1 MSRGE
6 VRRQE
11 TEDRQRLARTGQTL
25 LIVASSMLF
34 AAFTSAMVVR
44 RATGADWVAPPV
56 PAWLF
61 AAALLAVSASW
72 LVARGLYRSAA
83 VCGFFLV
90 VSQVVFAASLR
101 MSDVAQ
107 SFAAVLVVAH
117 AAHALFG
124 ACALWGK
131 GERASLFWHF
141 AGALWLYVLWLI
153 GVWA

>member
-1 MSRGE
+1 MTH
-6 VRRQE
+6 V
-11 TEDRQRLARTGQTL
+11 ARTGQTL
-25 LIVASSMLF
+25 LIIASSMLF

-44 RATGADWVAPPV
+44 RATGVDWIAPPV
-56 PAWLF
+56 PAWLW

-72 LVARGLYRSAA
+72 LVRIELHRPAA
-83 VCGFFLV
+83 LCGFLLV
-90 VSQVVFAASLR
+90 ASQFAYAASLR
-101 MSDVAQ
+101 MTDVAQ
-107 SFAAVLVVAH
+107 SFAAVLVTAH

>member
-1 MSRGE
+1 MTN
-6 VRRQE
+6 V
-11 TEDRQRLARTGQTL
+11 ARTGQTL

-44 RATGADWVAPPV
+44 RATGADWTAPPV
-56 PAWLF
+56 PAWLW
-61 AAALLAVSASW
+61 AAALLAISASW
-72 LVARGLYRSAA
+72 LVTKTFYRPAA
-83 VCGFFLV
+83 LCGFALV
-90 VSQVVFAASLR
+90 ASQVVYAASLR
-101 MSDVAQ
+101 MADVAQ
-107 SFAAVLVVAH
+107 SFAAVLVTAH

-124 ACALWGK
+124 ACALWWK

>member
-1 MSRGE
+1 MTN
-6 VRRQE
+6 V
-11 TEDRQRLARTGQTL
+11 ARTGQTL

-44 RATGADWVAPPV
+44 RAAGTDWVAPSVPV
-56 PAWLF
+56 WLW
-61 AAALLAVSASW
+61 AAALLAIAASC
-72 LVARGLYRSAA
+72 LVAKKFYRSAA
-83 VCGFFLV
+83 LCGFALV
-90 VSQVVFAASLR
+90 ASQIAFAASLR
-101 MSDVAQ
+101 MGDVAQ
-107 SFAAVLVVAH
+107 SFAAVLVTAH

-124 ACALWGK
+124 ACALWWK